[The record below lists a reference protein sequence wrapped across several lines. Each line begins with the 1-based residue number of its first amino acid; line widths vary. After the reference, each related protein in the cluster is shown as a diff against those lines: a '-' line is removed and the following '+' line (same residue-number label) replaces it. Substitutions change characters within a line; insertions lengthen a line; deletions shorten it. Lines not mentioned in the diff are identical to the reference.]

1 MAAAAEPRVSETP
14 AVVLFGRDEA
24 NKPHGSYFVEPEVA
38 QARKAAA
45 LMGVGLLPLTSDAE
59 RELAAKLPRGRIFG
73 TGKAFLPFVKRPLY
87 EELQTAAEK
96 NGGPSALPPPRNAR
110 ARDLDTAAPEGSNQP
125 TDWSTIAVGSIV
137 LAAVAPKRFEWA
149 ECVVLGIKGDDL
161 SLRFCDWPDEEPL

>member
-45 LMGVGLLPLTSDAE
+45 LMGVGLLPLSSDAE

-73 TGKAFLPFVKRPLY
+73 TGKAFLPFVKGPLY
-87 EELQTAAEK
+87 QELQPAAEK
-96 NGGPSALPPPRNAR
+96 NGAPGALPPPRPAR
-110 ARDLDTAAPEGSNQP
+110 ARDLNTGSVAPSKQP
-125 TDWSTIAVGSIV
+125 AHWNAIQVGS
-137 LAAVAPKRFEWA
+137 
-149 ECVVLGIKGDDL
+149 
-161 SLRFCDWPDEEPL
+161 